1 MKASIFIKRLKPN
14 LCKRELA
21 MLQEIM
27 FPSSGVP
34 SVSWMSPGEIVFETV
49 KQGKSRTKPWM
60 SQAGAI
66 SSGGGQ
72 FPVLYCSG
80 SREGRSV

>member
-1 MKASIFIKRLKPN
+1 MKASIFIKCLKPN

-34 SVSWMSPGEIVFETV
+34 SVSWMSPGERVCETV
-49 KQGKSRTKPWM
+49 KQGKSRTKTWM

-66 SSGGGQ
+66 SSGGWQ
-72 FPVLYCSG
+72 CSVLYYSDN
-80 SREGRSV
+80 REGCSF